1 MRHKRLV
8 LAGFAVALIACAS
21 LPAQAQRRHHGR
33 GHVTVIRHSPLLWGG
48 GYYGGFLHPYYLGF
62 GQWYPYPGLGFPP
75 GIYHQDHVVSL
86 RLQVNPREASVF
98 VDGYAAGVVDD
109 YDGVFQRLR
118 LIPGPHE
125 IVIYHPGYRTLR
137 QSVYFNPGSSHTIRE
152 TLDLLAPGEPHEPH
166 PVPRSAYAPGA
177 PAGQADPHAPGAPA
191 DRPTFAPGATVD
203 KQGTLVLRVQPAD
216 AMVLVD
222 GEPWKGP
229 ASQDRLVVQL
239 AEGVHRVRVE
249 KAGFQTFSVDVD
261 VRAGETTSFN
271 VSLLSK

>member
-1 MRHKRLV
+1 VRYRSHILV
-8 LAGFAVALIACAS
+8 GGVIALIALAS
-21 LPAQAQRRHHGR
+21 VPTEAQRRHHGR

-48 GYYGGFLHPYYLGF
+48 GYFSGFYHPYYAGF
-62 GQWYPYPGLGFPP
+62 GPWYPYPGFGFPT
-75 GIYHQDHVVSL
+75 GVYHQDPVVSL

-109 YDGVFQRLR
+109 FDGVFQRLR

-137 QSVYFNPGSSHTIRE
+137 QSVYFNPGSTHTIRE
-152 TLDLLAPGEPHEPH
+152 TLDQLAPGEPHEPH
-166 PVPRSAYAPGA
+166 PVPRPLTQRPAMPPAGAAPDGVHPSFAPGA
-177 PAGQADPHAPGAPA
+177 PAG
-191 DRPTFAPGATVD
+191 

-216 AMVLVD
+216 ATVLVD

-239 AEGVHRVRVE
+239 GEGPHRVRVE

>member
-1 MRHKRLV
+1 MRYRFRVLV
-8 LAGFAVALIACAS
+8 GCAVALIALAS
-21 LPAQAQRRHHGR
+21 VPAEAQRRHHRR

-48 GYYGGFLHPYYLGF
+48 GYFNGFNHPYYLGF
-62 GQWYPYPGLGFPP
+62 SQWYPYPGFGFPS

-86 RLQVNPREASVF
+86 RLQVSPREASVF

-109 YDGVFQRLR
+109 FDGVFQRLR

-125 IVIYHPGYRTLR
+125 IVIYHPGFRTLR
-137 QSVYFNPGSSHTIRE
+137 QSVYFNPGSTHTIRE
-152 TLDLLAPGEPHEPH
+152 TLDQLAPGDPHEPH
-166 PVPRSAYAPGA
+166 PVPQPLTQRPAMPPGGGAAPDEVRRTFESG
-177 PAGQADPHAPGAPA
+177 PTAG
-191 DRPTFAPGATVD
+191 

-216 AMVLVD
+216 ATVLVD
-222 GEPWKGP
+222 GEPCKGP

-239 AEGVHRVRVE
+239 AEGPHRVRVE
-249 KAGFQTFSVDVD
+249 RAGFQTFSVDVD

>member
-1 MRHKRLV
+1 M
-8 LAGFAVALIACAS
+8 FAVAVVAFSGTSAE
-21 LPAQAQRRHHGR
+21 AQRRHHGR
-33 GHVTVIRHSPLLWGG
+33 SHVSVIRHSPLLWGG
-48 GYYGGFLHPYYLGF
+48 GYYSGFYHPYYLGF
-62 GQWYPYPGLGFPP
+62 GQWYPYPGFGLPP
-75 GIYHQDHVVSL
+75 GIYQQDHVVSL
-86 RLQVNPREASVF
+86 RLQVAPREASVF

-125 IVIYHPGYRTLR
+125 IVIYHPGHRTLR

-152 TLDLLAPGEPHEPH
+152 TLDPLAPGEAQEPQ
-166 PVPRSAYAPGA
+166 PIPRQLTPGPGMPPQGGAAP
-177 PAGQADPHAPGAPA
+177 DVT
-191 DRPTFAPGATVD
+191 RPTFAQGATAGRL
-203 KQGTLVLRVQPAD
+203 GTLALRIQPAD
-216 AMVLVD
+216 ADVLVD

-239 AEGVHRVRVE
+239 AEGSHRIRVE
-249 KAGFQTFSVDVD
+249 KAGFQTFSVDID